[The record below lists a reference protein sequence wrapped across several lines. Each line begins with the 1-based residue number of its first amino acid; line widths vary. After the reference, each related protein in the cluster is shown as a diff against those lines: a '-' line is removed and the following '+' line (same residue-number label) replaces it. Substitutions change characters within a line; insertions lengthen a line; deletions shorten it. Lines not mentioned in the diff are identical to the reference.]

1 MRGRQQE
8 AARPVAAPPPAL
20 CLPRALRLSP
30 RCYRAVF
37 DGGRSLAG
45 RLLVLWVLNRGSAD
59 AGGVGTVAS
68 KRTLPLAV
76 ARNRARRLM
85 RESYRLNRHNLKSG
99 VDMVLVARARSR
111 GAACAA
117 VAEDFRRLCRQAGVW
132 RDAP

>member
-1 MRGRQQE
+1 MEGRQQD
-8 AARPVAAPPPAL
+8 AAGPAAAPPPDL
-20 CLPRALRLSP
+20 RLPRDCRLSP
-30 RCYRAVF
+30 RGYRATF
-37 DGGRSLAG
+37 DGGRALAG
-45 RLLVLWVLNRGSAD
+45 KLLVLWVRNPGGG

-99 VDMVLVARARSR
+99 VEMVLVARARIRDADR
-111 GAACAA
+111 GA